1 MKFSKLNFNLIFKKR
16 GRNEKNSIRKWR
28 EKDEKS
34 FIGLQTVLHSITQ
47 DRALTIK
54 TFASTLKSCKS
65 YKNNTKNI
73 RENIRTRENLM
84 SKIYDSK
91 SDEFFGPTLR

>member
-1 MKFSKLNFNLIFKKR
+1 M
-16 GRNEKNSIRKWR
+16 
-28 EKDEKS
+28 
-34 FIGLQTVLHSITQ
+34 VLHSITQ

-73 RENIRTRENLM
+73 RENIKTRENLM
-84 SKIYDSK
+84 SKIYVSK
-91 SDEFFGPTLR
+91 CDHILAQL